1 MMVDYYEGL
10 ARMEHETF
18 GKEAILTPTNMTAK
32 LTENQESKLGRKL
45 TIKEKRDISDITN
58 KMKNTEGV

>member
-18 GKEAILTPTNMTAK
+18 GKEVILTPTNMTAK
-32 LTENQESKLGRKL
+32 LTENQENKLGRKL
-45 TIKEKRDISDITN
+45 TIKEQREISEITD
-58 KMKNTEGV
+58 KIKNTEGV